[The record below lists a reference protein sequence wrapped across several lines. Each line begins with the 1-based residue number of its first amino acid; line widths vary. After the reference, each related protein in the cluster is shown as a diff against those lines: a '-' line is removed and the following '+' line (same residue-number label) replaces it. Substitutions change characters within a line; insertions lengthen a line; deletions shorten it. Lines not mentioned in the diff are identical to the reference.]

1 MYIRRISGT
10 VYLTQNLSILSLKFE
25 AGEPEAGTGQTG
37 RDTLRKDIAQN

>member
-1 MYIRRISGT
+1 MYIRRIPGT
-10 VYLTQNLSILSLKFE
+10 EFPEFVSEFE